1 MILSD
6 REIRIFVEQRRI
18 IISPVPPASAWSST
32 AVDLSLSHKL
42 LEWKTFSSNPAM
54 GYWPKFCPG
63 IPNFNVN
70 TIIRENTKEVT
81 ISYDV
86 PYQLEKGA
94 FILAWTVEK
103 VYLPVS
109 SRIAARVEGKSSL
122 ARLGLGVHVTAPTIH
137 AGFGLAVTR
146 DLKAKTPQEQ
156 GLPIQLEIWNAGPL
170 PIALVPNMRICQI
183 IFEEVHGTPEQGN
196 SGQFVG
202 QGPTPD

>member
-6 REIRIFVEQRRI
+6 REIRILVEQRRI
-18 IISPVPPASAWSST
+18 IISPIPAGPAWSST

-42 LEWKTFSSNPAM
+42 LEWNTFSSNPGM
-54 GYWPKFCPG
+54 GYAPKFCPG

-70 TIIRENTKEVT
+70 TITRDNTKEVT
-81 ISYDV
+81 ISLDK
-86 PYQLEKGA
+86 PYVLERGA

-103 VYLPVS
+103 VYFPVS

-137 AGFGLAVTR
+137 AGFGLAVTK

-156 GLPIQLEIWNAGPL
+156 GLPIQLEVWNVGPL
-170 PIALVPNMRICQI
+170 PISLVPGMRICQI
-183 IFEEVHGTPEQGN
+183 IFEEVHGTPEQGY
-196 SGQFVG
+196 SGQFAG